1 MKASQRTSSAIDI
14 KASQGISS
22 ATDTDSFRSMS
33 SATDEKV
40 DPGKTGKIEK
50 GVYYVTRE
58 E

>member
-1 MKASQRTSSAIDI
+1 MKASQRTSSATDI

-22 ATDTDSFRSMS
+22 ATDTDSFRSIS

-40 DPGKTGKIEK
+40 DPGKRRVEK